1 MNENTHR
8 IDMTLLKEPSLFIG
22 LLAHLLD
29 ERFSE
34 RMVTGDQEAIPLKQS
49 LQ

>member
-1 MNENTHR
+1 MNENSRR
-8 IDMTLLKEPSLFIG
+8 IGMPLLKDLPLFVG

-34 RMVTGDQEAIPLKQS
+34 GMVTGDQEVIPLKQS
-49 LQ
+49 L